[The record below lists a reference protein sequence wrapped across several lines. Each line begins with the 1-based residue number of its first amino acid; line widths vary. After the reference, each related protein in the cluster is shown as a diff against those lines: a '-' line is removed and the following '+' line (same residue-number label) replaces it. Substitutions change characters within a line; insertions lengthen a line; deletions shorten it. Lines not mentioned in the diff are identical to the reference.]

1 MKISVLCDF
10 QYDDELPVSPQ
21 KTEDLAAKFLS
32 FVLENSF
39 TTAFSLNND
48 YTFDIL
54 LCDNNFIHNINRDYR
69 KIDSPTDVITF
80 ALYNDSEEKIILDN
94 QINLGQIIISID
106 KTKSQAVE
114 NSVSVE
120 YEFLNLLAHGILH
133 LLGFDHPDDEQLNKM
148 LELQNKM
155 IESVNYV
162 EI

>member
-1 MKISVLCDF
+1 M
-10 QYDDELPVSPQ
+10 
-21 KTEDLAAKFLS
+21 
-32 FVLENSF
+32 
-39 TTAFSLNND
+39 
-48 YTFDIL
+48 
-54 LCDNNFIHNINRDYR
+54 
-69 KIDSPTDVITF
+69 
-80 ALYNDSEEKIILDN
+80 
-94 QINLGQIIISID
+94 
-106 KTKSQAVE
+106 E